1 MVFIATVQAL
11 SAQSIVVKR
20 TDVDSSRY
28 GFVTASYTFGMDIY
42 LKDLPKCNGVA
53 FQLNFNQSEVIKFSQ
68 WLPGD
73 FGKPQVIPMLHPD
86 GTSNLIIAVGLGNN
100 TIPDSIA
107 EPKIL
112 HLEFVVLQN
121 AINASTLNF
130 NFMQPVATTIVNNVR
145 EIIAINAESIE
156 YTIHGFI
163 NVWPGDTDNNGIV
176 NHLDY
181 ANVTKFIGLGSAT
194 KNMKSFKRKSGS
206 AIWAAHRVLTWD
218 NAEVTYADC
227 DGNGDITIT
236 DMLIVSYNMGK
247 DTLISSVKKDV
258 DDLQE
263 DFPSPE
269 VFDAPDYIKVPL
281 LINPELDFITA
292 VSTFNLS
299 EILKTHEFIGVEVG
313 NTFPE
318 KPFVYYVLDDND
330 KLHLAVGSYLR
341 EHSQGN
347 SSNLCNLVLRN
358 KSGNTLNIPSV
369 NPNMLRAIT
378 NDGYIFNLNFSLS
391 DVNDNNNPELQISL
405 NDDLM
410 EINAPFDI
418 LSVEII
424 DIFGQ
429 IVKTESVNGM
439 SHQILL
445 SNLSSGLYLARIN
458 YNFGHN
464 SEIHKFLISR

>member
-1 MVFIATVQAL
+1 VFIATVQAL

-53 FQLNFNQSEVIKFSQ
+53 FQLNFNQSDVVKFSQ

-73 FGKPQVIPMLHPD
+73 FGKPQVIPMLNPD
-86 GTSNLIIAVGLGNN
+86 GTSNLIIAVGLGNT
-100 TIPDSIA
+100 TISDSIA

-121 AINASTLNF
+121 AANASTLNF
-130 NFMQPVATTIVNNVR
+130 NFIQPVATTIVNDVR
-145 EIIAINAESIE
+145 AIISINAEPIE
-156 YTIHGFI
+156 YAIHGFI
-163 NVWPGDTDNNGIV
+163 SVWPGDTDNNGFV

-206 AIWAAHRVLTWD
+206 AIWATHRVLTWD

-247 DTLISSVKKDV
+247 DTLISSVKKDA

-263 DFPSPE
+263 DFPKPE
-269 VFDAPDYIKVPL
+269 VFDAPDYVKVPL

-299 EILKTHEFIGVEVG
+299 EILKTHKFIGVEVG
-313 NTFPE
+313 NTFSE

-330 KLHLAVGSYLR
+330 KLHLAAGSYLQ
-341 EHSQGN
+341 EHSRGN
-347 SSNLCNLVLRN
+347 SSTLCNLVLRN
-358 KSGNTLNIPSV
+358 KAGNNLNVSGV

-378 NDGYIFNLNFSLS
+378 NDGYIFDLNFSVS
-391 DVNDNNNPELQISL
+391 DVNDENNPELQLSV
-405 NDDLM
+405 NGDLM

-424 DIFGQ
+424 DILGQ
-429 IVKTESVNGM
+429 IVRTKSVSGM
-439 SHQILL
+439 SHLMHL

-464 SEIHKFLISR
+464 SEIKKFLISR

>member
-1 MVFIATVQAL
+1 VQAL

-42 LKDLPKCNGVA
+42 LKDLPKSNGVA

-73 FGKPQVIPMLHPD
+73 FGKPQVIPMLNPD

-100 TIPDSIA
+100 TISDSIA
-107 EPKIL
+107 EPKVL

-121 AINASTLNF
+121 ASNGSTLNF
-130 NFMQPVATTIVNNVR
+130 NFIQPVATTIVDDVR
-145 EIIAINAESIE
+145 EIISINADPIAYS
-156 YTIHGFI
+156 IHGFI

-194 KNMKSFKRKSGS
+194 KNMKSFKRRSGS

-247 DTLISSVKKDV
+247 DTLNSSVKKDN
-258 DDLQE
+258 DILQE
-263 DFPSPE
+263 DFPKPE
-269 VFDAPDYIKVPL
+269 VFDSPDYVKIPL
-281 LINPELDFITA
+281 NVNPELDFITA

-313 NTFPE
+313 NTFSE
-318 KPFVYYVLDDND
+318 KPFAYYVLDDNH
-330 KLHLAVGSYLR
+330 KLHLAVGSYLQ
-341 EHSQGN
+341 EQSQSN

-358 KSGNTLNIPSV
+358 KTGNTLNVPSV

-378 NDGYIFNLNFSLS
+378 NDGYIFDLNFSLS
-391 DVNDNNNPELQISL
+391 DVNIENHAELFLSV
-405 NDDLM
+405 NGNLM
-410 EINAPFDI
+410 EINALSNI

-429 IVKTESVNGM
+429 IVKTESVSGY
-439 SHQILL
+439 SYSAQL
-445 SNLSSGLYLARIN
+445 SNLSAGLYLARIN
-458 YNFGHN
+458 YQSGQNF
-464 SEIHKFLISR
+464 EIRKFIITR